1 MDSTAYEYKLAGAK
15 DDYTLILSVGYT
27 YSRYISLTNSKDDD
41 LVKIPL
47 PDFTTDR
54 ILLEVVEDTI
64 KALREVEQYLIENGE
79 DAIAQ
84 VIEGIIF
91 GNKVLSSLHR

>member
-1 MDSTAYEYKLAGAK
+1 MEYEYKLEGVK
-15 DDYTLILSVGYT
+15 DDYTLLLSVGYT
-27 YSRYISLTNSKDDD
+27 YNRYIALTNSKDDD
-41 LVKIPL
+41 LVKLPL

-79 DAIAQ
+79 QTLAQ

-91 GNKVLSSLHR
+91 GNKVLTSLHR